1 MNDKFKEL
9 GARPRHIVAAGILVL
24 ALSWLLDAAIDRY
37 VFHDGPLLQ
46 QMIAPSVH
54 DIWGRLVNAFLLFAF
69 IIYVTFVALNRH
81 RLAMELQRAMMKVEG
96 EKARTEGII
105 AAIGDGLSIQD
116 KDLRVLFQNEVHK
129 KLVGGDFVGEYCYT
143 AYNCRDQVCPEC
155 PVAMCFRD
163 GLVHKVQKAASPRLG
178 ISHIEITA
186 SPLRDEKGNVI
197 AGIELLRDISLNKQ
211 AEEQVRLSEMRFRN
225 LVESTSDWVWEVDE
239 NGVYTYAS
247 PRVRELL
254 GYEPGEVIGKTPFD
268 FMPQEEVQRVSAAF
282 SSAAAEC
289 KPLQAIVNTNLHKAG
304 HLVVLETSC
313 VPIFGDDGVFRG
325 YRGIDRDITSRTQ
338 AENNIKALNEEL
350 SQRAAQLAIANKE
363 LDAFSS
369 SVSHDLRTPLTRI
382 YSASQILRESYIGD
396 LGEEGTLL
404 VQTICDGCENM
415 EELIEA
421 LVSLSRVSSSELN
434 RSACD
439 LSCIAEILAAELR
452 LSEPSRRVDFEIAP
466 RLVENVD
473 ARLIK
478 VLLENLIG
486 NAWKYTQKTA
496 EALIEVGATAVDGM
510 KVYFVRDNGV
520 GFDMEKAQDLFKPFQ
535 RLHDSVD
542 FPGTGIGLATVQR
555 IVERHGGQVWGEGE
569 VGRGA
574 TFYFT
579 LK

>member
-1 MNDKFKEL
+1 MNDKFKKL
-9 GARPRHIVAAGILVL
+9 SARPRHIVAAGVLVL
-24 ALSWLLDAAIDRY
+24 ALSWVLDAAMHRF
-37 VFHDGPLLQ
+37 VFHDGPLLRQ
-46 QMIAPSVH
+46 IIAPSAH
-54 DIWGRLVNAFLLFAF
+54 DAWGRLVTLSLLIAFT
-69 IIYVTFVALNRH
+69 IYVTFVALNRH
-81 RLAMELQRAMMKVEG
+81 RLAVELQRAMMRVEG

-116 KDLRVLFQNEVHK
+116 TDLRILFQNEVHK
-129 KLVGGDFVGEYCYT
+129 KLVGGDFAGEYCYT

-254 GYEPGEVIGKTPFD
+254 GYEPGEVIGKSPFD
-268 FMPQEEVQRVSAAF
+268 FMPQDEVQRVSAAF
-282 SSAAAEC
+282 SSAAAARR
-289 KPLQAIVNTNLHKAG
+289 PLHALVNTNVHKAG
-304 HLVVLETSC
+304 NLVVLETNG
-313 VPIFGDDGVFRG
+313 VPIFDNDGAFCG

-338 AENNIKALNEEL
+338 TENNIKALNEEL

-363 LDAFSS
+363 LEAFSS

-382 YSASQILRESYIGD
+382 YSASQILRESYIGN

-421 LVSLSRVSSSELN
+421 LISLSRVSSSELN
-434 RSACD
+434 RSECD
-439 LSCIAEILAAELR
+439 LSYIAEIVAAELR
-452 LSEPSRRVDFEIAP
+452 LSEPSRSVDFEIAP

-496 EALIEVGATAVDGM
+496 EARIQVGATAVDGI

-520 GFDMEKAQDLFKPFQ
+520 GFDMEKAHDLFKPFQ
-535 RLHDSVD
+535 RLHDSAD
-542 FPGTGIGLATVQR
+542 FQGTGIGLATVQR
-555 IVERHGGQVWGEGE
+555 IVERHGGRVWGEGE

-574 TFYFT
+574 TFCFT